1 MAEKGEATPK
11 DEWQKEEVIPLKK
24 EDVWRVTTDEGE
36 EIELVALQVEFDDKG
51 IAHLKK
57 PAEVPP
63 RVPPE
68 PKARQLSRSSSSA
81 TTMELGAS
89 DRASAD
95 DEFKADFELKGEG
108 DSKGERDE
116 KENSA
121 KGNWGE
127 KGNSKGKW
135 DENSGT
141 RGIPPRASGTSGAA
155 SPSRG
160 RGNSNDERGPAKR
173 VRT

>member
-1 MAEKGEATPK
+1 MLHVRDPGSVVSQTN
-11 DEWQKEEVIPLKK
+11 IPLKK
-24 EDVWRVTTDEGE
+24 GDVWRVTTDEGE
-36 EIELVALQVEFDDKG
+36 EIELVALQVEFDDEG
-51 IAHLKK
+51 IAHL
-57 PAEVPP
+57 
-63 RVPPE
+63 

-95 DEFKADFELKGEG
+95 DEFKADFELTGEG